1 MRKKK
6 DRDSRLL
13 RNGYGVDAAYT
24 LLLLAALCIS
34 AGAHVGMGKLPVPG
48 FLSGSDLTEA
58 DELQVDWA
66 FAPSQDKP
74 EEKTDAPPEPEKPRF
89 VETNPEAPEN
99 EPDETPN
106 ESDRSQQSA
115 QETPEPELP
124 EDAPKV
130 EGDTPDSQ
138 KIIQGR
144 IADKAPKPEPG
155 VFSLNTPP
163 QPEAPEK
170 PQDEDGPDDKKSTA
184 PLPPPAAPEAIEKG
198 PGEGVTSVQQDK
210 FQTRQPTQ
218 NTIIPLTLPTRPDPK
233 ATTLE
238 ELTPRKVEPRRP
250 LPRPKLPASVVPG
263 LLRDNQTSAARTGT
277 LAIDAKWSEFG
288 EYTQRMIA
296 AISLQWHKL
305 AYNARLDTELA
316 STVHVRFILNNQ
328 GEVESLQIIE
338 TSAGKLASVLCKD
351 AIASRA
357 PFGKWTASMVNTF
370 GARTDVNIRF
380 NYR

>member
-1 MRKKK
+1 MPKLKHREFQ
-6 DRDSRLL
+6 LL
-13 RNGYGVDAAYT
+13 RNCYGLDTVYT
-24 LLLLAALCIS
+24 IVLLAAFFIS
-34 AGAHVGMGKLPVPG
+34 IGAHVGMGKLPVPG
-48 FLSGSDLTEA
+48 FLFGSDLSDT
-58 DELQVDWA
+58 DELEVSWA
-66 FAPSQDKP
+66 FSTKEDKP
-74 EEKTDAPPEPEKPRF
+74 EDLAKETPEPEKPRF

-99 EPDETPN
+99 EPDQTQN
-106 ESDRSQQSA
+106 ESDRNQQSA
-115 QETPEPELP
+115 QEELEPDLP

-130 EGDTPDSQ
+130 EGETPDSQ
-138 KIIQGR
+138 KIIQGH
-144 IADKAPKPEPG
+144 IAEKAPKPESG
-155 VFSLNTPP
+155 IFSLNTPSLP
-163 QPEAPEK
+163 NKSKETEGE
-170 PQDEDGPDDKKSTA
+170 DEKKSSA
-184 PLPPPAAPEAIEKG
+184 PLPPPSAPETIEKG
-198 PGEGVTSVQQDK
+198 PGEGVASILQNK
-210 FQTRQPTQ
+210 FETTKPTR
-218 NTIIPLTLPTRPDPK
+218 NTTIPLTLPTRPDPRS
-233 ATTLE
+233 TSIE

-263 LLRDNQTSAARTGT
+263 PLRDTKTSAARTGT

-328 GEVESLQIIE
+328 GEVESLKIIE

-357 PFGKWTASMVNTF
+357 PFGKWTADMVNTF

-380 NYR
+380 RYR